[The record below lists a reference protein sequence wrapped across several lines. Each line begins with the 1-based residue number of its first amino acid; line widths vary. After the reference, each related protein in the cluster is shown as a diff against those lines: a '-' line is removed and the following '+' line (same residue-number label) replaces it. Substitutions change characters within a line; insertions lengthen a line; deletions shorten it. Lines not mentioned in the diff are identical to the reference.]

1 MDKPNNIFEPIN
13 ELYTNSNYFDRY
25 GLDILITFILCIV
38 FFLGIT
44 YYHILNNIEP
54 IKADWTNQRCNPS
67 VIPFAGIINKGPDE
81 TVFEYTHKNFTEC
94 NQILLKSITDNAL
107 KPFNSLLKMITSQ
120 FKTFLEAIQA
130 IRGQFNIIRNN
141 LTLVIEDIMNR
152 AVNIT
157 IPIVEL
163 FIVIKSMI
171 GKILGTI
178 TASIYTLLGSY
189 FGMKSFM
196 LFFISLIMKILYSLV
211 GTITGLWIASI
222 FAPMLIPTAIAT
234 TATMSAILIPTIVIR
249 VMMSNVMELSTDS
262 PPGVPPPACF
272 AGNTLINL
280 KDGKALEIKSLKIG
294 SVLHD
299 GSIVNGVMKLSA
311 YKQDIYSICGI
322 VVTGNHSIFHETMGW
337 ITVKDHPESSL
348 VVNSEFK
355 EPFVYCINTSTKT
368 IKINNL
374 TFSDWDDLDDKDFSE
389 LKQRSPLSKSKTFT
403 TSDVHKVLG
412 AGFHEES
419 SIIMSNGDVKNISQV
434 MVNDVLCGGQRVCG
448 VVKLSGKDIISGVRN
463 NIVLFHNTRSVKNKT
478 LRSTGN
484 IMVDDSVFG
493 IKNTSDMEVDGEIIF
508 PSYVYHLVTDTGS
521 FVVNDVLVKDFNSS
535 IENYLTSQ

>member
-1 MDKPNNIFEPIN
+1 MDNPNNIFEPIN

-107 KPFNSLLKMITSQ
+107 KPFNSLLNMITSQ
-120 FKTFLEAIQA
+120 FKTFIEAIQA

-262 PPGVPPPACF
+262 PPGVPACF

-337 ITVKDHPESSL
+337 IIVKDHPESSL

-389 LKQRSPLSKSKTFT
+389 LMQRSPLSKSKTFT

-419 SIIMSNGDVKNISQV
+419 SIIMNNGDVKNISQV